1 MQANGSPPAQE
12 YNVLWPL
19 GRTTT
24 TLIREHPRLDRLDSI
39 RVGFI
44 WDYMFRGDELF
55 DVLRGELKH
64 RHPSLDVVD
73 YPEFGNIHG
82 PNERKVLAQLPER
95 LLASK
100 VDAVVVGVGA

>member
-1 MQANGSPPAQE
+1 MANGSPAAHG
-12 YNVLWPL
+12 YDVLWPL
-19 GRTTT
+19 GRTITT
-24 TLIREHPRLDRLDSI
+24 PIPEHPRLGRLDDI

-64 RHPSLDVVD
+64 RHRGLDVVD

-82 PNERKVLAQLPER
+82 PNERKVLAELPEKLR
-95 LLASK
+95 ASK